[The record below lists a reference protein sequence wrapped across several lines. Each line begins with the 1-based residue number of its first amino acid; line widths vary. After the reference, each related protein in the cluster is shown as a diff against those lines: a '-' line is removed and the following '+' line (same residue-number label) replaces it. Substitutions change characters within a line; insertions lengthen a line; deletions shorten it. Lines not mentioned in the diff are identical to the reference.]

1 MGWVD
6 RLRGNIVALDTA
18 PLIYFIEEHPDFL
31 PVVAPFFEALD
42 DSELEVVTSTVT
54 LLEVLVHPL
63 RESNHEA
70 VQQYRDVLI
79 NAQGITLVDVSADI
93 AVTASS
99 LRASYGIKTPDAI
112 QLATAI
118 QNGAT
123 AFLTNDSA
131 LKRVSQIQVLV
142 VHELQSQTS

>member
-6 RLRGNIVALDTA
+6 QLHGDIVALDTA

-31 PVVAPFFEALD
+31 PIVAPFFEALD
-42 DSELEVVTSTVT
+42 DGDLEVVTSTIT

-63 RESNHEA
+63 RESNHE
-70 VQQYRDVLI
+70 VVEQYRDVLI
-79 NAQGITLVDVSADI
+79 NAQGITLVDVSADVAI
-93 AVTASS
+93 AASS

-131 LKRVSQIQVLV
+131 LKKVVELQVLV
-142 VHELQSQTS
+142 VHELQS

>member
-6 RLRGNIVALDTA
+6 QLYGKIVALDTA

-31 PVVAPFFEALD
+31 PIVAPFFEALD
-42 DSELEVVTSTVT
+42 RGDLEVVTSTIT

-70 VQQYRDVLI
+70 LQKYRDVLI
-79 NAQGITLVDVSADI
+79 NAQGMTLVDVSADI
-93 AVTASS
+93 AVMASS

-112 QLATAI
+112 LIATAI
-118 QNGAT
+118 QNGAA
-123 AFLTNDSA
+123 AFLTNDRA
-131 LKRVSQIQVLV
+131 LKQVAEIQVLIV
-142 VHELQSQTS
+142 QELQSQTS